1 MGKNKKRPSQTWRHR
16 ESVAA
21 KRKARAFY
29 RRRHG
34 YGRDA
39 LPKDEAE
46 SLAPWRGAEAVLMVV
61 VATAVVG
68 WIATQLFS

>member
-1 MGKNKKRPSQTWRHR
+1 MGKNKKRPSQTRRRR
-16 ESVAA
+16 ESAAA

-29 RRRHG
+29 RQRHG

-39 LPKDEAE
+39 LPEDEAE
-46 SLAPWRGAEAVLMVV
+46 GLAPWRGAEVVLMVV

-68 WIATQLFS
+68 WIATRLFS